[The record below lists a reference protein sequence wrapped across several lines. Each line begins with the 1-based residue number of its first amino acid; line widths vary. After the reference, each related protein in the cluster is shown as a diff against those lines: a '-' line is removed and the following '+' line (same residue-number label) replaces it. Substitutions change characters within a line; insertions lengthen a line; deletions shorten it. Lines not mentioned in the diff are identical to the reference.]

1 MVGASYL
8 SFEKSVPRPRTAA
21 LEGYNSWL
29 KGAGTTPRTALFS
42 SAAIASGCSSIA
54 VKAQSY
60 QQPTLALSTDLSA
73 TSRLSSIHPRA
84 CEMLYVAELD
94 LGTIRAIARL
104 TEESV
109 PIILK

>member
-1 MVGASYL
+1 MAKRSWH
-8 SFEKSVPRPRTAA
+8 RP
-21 LEGYNSWL
+21 
-29 KGAGTTPRTALFS
+29 
-42 SAAIASGCSSIA
+42 SAHGPFFVRRDRLRMQLDRA

-84 CEMLYVAELD
+84 CEMLYVAELG

>member
-42 SAAIASGCSSIA
+42 STPLDRALAASVVWQLGLLIGLRFDRAIELHPEAIAA
-54 VKAQSY
+54 PK
-60 QQPTLALSTDLSA
+60 
-73 TSRLSSIHPRA
+73 R
-84 CEMLYVAELD
+84 
-94 LGTIRAIARL
+94 
-104 TEESV
+104 
-109 PIILK
+109 